1 MVNKMYGGTKT
12 EMERLLKDAQAF
24 SGVKYNIDNLNDV
37 YEAIHVVQTEMGI
50 TGTTALE
57 AEETISGSVNAMK
70 SAYDNFVVG
79 LADSNANLEEMVN
92 NLLDSALTVLDNLIP
107 IIEQVINSMITI
119 LPSVIDKIVEYLP
132 ELLNTG
138 VVLLETLIYGL
149 LSALPQLMESALTI
163 INTIVEKLIIML
175 PEIVAVGLELVAS
188 LLMGIADSLPTLI
201 PLIIDAVLL
210 IVDTF
215 LDNIDLIIDSGIEL
229 LLGLAD
235 GLIQA
240 LPRLI
245 DKIPV
250 IIEKLLGALIRNYP
264 KMLNAGIQLILQLA
278 GGLIKAIPQLL
289 SKIPE
294 IIKGVVSA
302 FTSFNWI
309 GVGGDIIKGIGNG
322 IGKMANF
329 AVDAA
334 KNVAKN
340 IFGGIKSFF
349 GIKSPSTLMR
359 DAIGKMIP
367 QGLAVGIEADTDDAV
382 DAIDD
387 MNKQIMNAN
396 DPDLL
401 NMMSGVP
408 TLITQERLQQQ
419 SQNDNNS
426 LSTKL
431 NRLVEVF
438 ENTLDKIANP
448 HYQMVLD
455 SGVLVGELRGDID
468 RALGDEQENKERGM

>member
-24 SGVKYNIDNLNDV
+24 SGVEYNISNLNDV

-92 NLLDSALTVLDNLIP
+92 NLLDSALAVLDNLIP

-132 ELLNTG
+132 NLLDTG

-149 LSALPQLMESALTI
+149 LSALPQLMDSALTI
-163 INTIVEKLIIML
+163 INTIVEKLLIML
-175 PEIVAVGLELVAS
+175 PEIVAVGIELLAS

-201 PLIIDAVLL
+201 PVIIDAVLL
-210 IVDTF
+210 IVDTL
-215 LDNIDLIIDSGIEL
+215 LDNIDLLIDSGIAL

-250 IIEKLLGALIRNYP
+250 IIEKLLGAISRNYP
-264 KMLNAGIQLILQLA
+264 KLLSAGIQLILQLA
-278 GGLIKAIPQLL
+278 WGLIKAIPQLI
-289 SKIPE
+289 SKVPE
-294 IIKGVVSA
+294 IIKSVVSA
-302 FTSFNWI
+302 FTSFNWL

-322 IGKMANF
+322 VGKMANF

-367 QGLAVGIEADTDDAV
+367 QGLAVGIEADTGDAV

-401 NMMSGVP
+401 NMMDGRP
-408 TLITQERLQQQ
+408 TFSTQDNMNQQA
-419 SQNDNNS
+419 QNNYG
-426 LSTKL
+426 LSAKFD
-431 NRLVEVF
+431 RLVELF
-438 ENTLDKIANP
+438 ENTMNNLVNP
-448 HYQMVLD
+448 NYQVVMND
-455 SGVLVGELRGDID
+455 GTLVGSLRPRMDT
-468 RALGDEQENKERGM
+468 ALGDEQKLKERGM